1 MNFKEYITSILY
13 VAIFGIVLELFLPN
27 TKLKKYVSGFI
38 SLLIVITIISPIFNV
53 LKSDKLEEV
62 LDQALLAI
70 SNNTAAAN
78 ENSDVDFSKY
88 MNTTIISRVKENLEQ
103 ELYTSFSNKLK
114 SITEVKNVVVELDE
128 KYHVKEVVVYITE
141 GEVNLVKLVLDKIIS
156 DYEIPSDMLKIV
168 VGGE

>member
-114 SITEVKNVVVELDE
+114 GITEVKNVVVELDE
-128 KYHVKEVVVYITE
+128 KYHVKEVVVYIAE
-141 GEVNLVKLVLDKIIS
+141 GEVNLVKLVLDKIIF